1 VLRRIPIALDRS
13 QAESAGPTTI
23 ATEPAMHAN
32 YHTLPGHSPP
42 PTPGAATALAIPGY
56 RNPGR
61 WIGVL
66 MLLGFAAGMLSNF
79 ALQSELFKAPGF
91 LLQAA
96 GQTLEVGLI
105 ALLGM
110 VTGLLSLATASI
122 LRRVYGERMPLL
134 TAFFFALVA
143 AGLAINVL
151 EGATVLAMRSLSED
165 YLAAGAGAETA
176 FEPAR
181 QLLRGLRNGI
191 HFPNKLLGGFGV
203 LLMFALLLA
212 QRGLP
217 RGLAGFGVLAAALQ
231 MFAIAQELFGR
242 EVNMLLL
249 APLALVYPASALWLL
264 VRGVPV
270 AGDGR

>member
-1 VLRRIPIALDRS
+1 
-13 QAESAGPTTI
+13 
-23 ATEPAMHAN
+23 MHAN